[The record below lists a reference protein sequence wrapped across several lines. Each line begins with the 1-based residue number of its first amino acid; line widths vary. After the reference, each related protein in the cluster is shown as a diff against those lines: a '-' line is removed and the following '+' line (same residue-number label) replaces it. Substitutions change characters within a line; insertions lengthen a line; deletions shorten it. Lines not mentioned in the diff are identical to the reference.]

1 MKRNYFFLFF
11 LMILTV
17 SGIFAQSNEI
27 IDKLLTED
35 AADLGS
41 TAYMVLSAASMI
53 DENTGTAEAAAMLA
67 DKGMGIFKGKNPSER
82 VTFGE
87 YSYMLMEAFGIKGG
101 IMYRLIPGP
110 RYASREIKYMGFSDK
125 SDPSASISGEE
136 VLRILGYVLEW
147 KEGNK

>member
-1 MKRNYFFLFF
+1 
-11 LMILTV
+11 MILSV
-17 SGIFAQSNEI
+17 SGLSAQSNEI
-27 IDKLLTED
+27 IDKLLTEN

-53 DENTGTAEAAAMLA
+53 DENTGTAEAAAALS
-67 DKGMGIFKGKNPSER
+67 DRGMDIFKGKDPSEK

-101 IMYRLIPGP
+101 IMYRLMPGP
-110 RYASREIKYMGFSDK
+110 RYAAREIKYMGFTDN
-125 SDPSASISGEE
+125 SDPSASVSGEE

-147 KEGNK
+147 KEGKE